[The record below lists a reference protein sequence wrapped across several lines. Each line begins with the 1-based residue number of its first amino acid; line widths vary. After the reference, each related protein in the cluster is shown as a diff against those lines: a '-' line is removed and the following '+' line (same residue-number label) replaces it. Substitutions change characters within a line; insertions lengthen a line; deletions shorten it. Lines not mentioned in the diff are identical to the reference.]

1 MVSIT
6 CKADSADSC
15 GGIVEGYG
23 PVASCEDGFEF
34 ISQRKG
40 AGDVPSIV
48 NMHVESQRV
57 SRVVGASLVK
67 AVVVGGCRVKS
78 G

>member
-23 PVASCEDGFEF
+23 PVASCEF

-57 SRVVGASLVK
+57 SRVVGASLMK
-67 AVVVGGCRVKS
+67 AVVVGGCRVKA